1 MPPIFSLANLHR
13 QYLRC
18 RRNKRTTHNALRFEV
33 CLEEHLVQ
41 LHEELEGRTYQ
52 PARSV
57 CFVVKQP
64 KFREIF
70 AADFRDRVVH
80 HVLVEALER
89 VWEPIFLHDS
99 YACRKG
105 KGTHRAV
112 RRLQQFM
119 RSVSRNDTRPA
130 FALHLDIQGF
140 FFHIDK
146 EILFAI
152 IAKRIRDEALLWLA
166 RTVIFH
172 DCTQAFV
179 YKGDRRLR
187 QHIPPHKTL
196 FGTENVRG
204 LPIGNLSSQFFSN
217 VYLNELDQFVKHQLK
232 ARYYLRYSDDFVL
245 LHEDPNQL
253 LTWREAIAVF
263 VHDRLRLRLTD
274 PQVAP
279 RPLSNGLNFVGYI
292 VRPDYLLVRRR
303 SVRRLKM
310 RLAQYEQQLVRQ
322 ERGYTLYRHD
332 AVVLE
337 SLRAMWA
344 SYRAHFTMANT
355 FRLQQA
361 LVKRFQWVREFFEV
375 EQGLLVSRWK
385 VPVEFPSLRVQYRF
399 FAHRFPEA
407 IVLFQVGCF
416 FECYDGQAE
425 QALQLFRLRRLKA
438 GRGFRVRCGFP
449 VRLLPR
455 YRDWLLRGG
464 LSVAVIRED
473 ASSPWLGRVK
483 ARHMAEHGDPRK
495 LALGNVG

>member
-1 MPPIFSLANLHR
+1 MPPLFSLANLHR

-18 RRNKRTTHNALRFEV
+18 RRNKRTTHNALRFDV

-57 CFVVKQP
+57 CFVLRQP

-112 RRLQQFM
+112 RRLQSFM
-119 RSVSRNDTRPA
+119 RSVSRNDTRRA

-146 EILFAI
+146 EILFQI
-152 IAKRIRDEALLWLA
+152 IAKRIRDEALLWLV

-172 DCTQAFV
+172 DCTQEVAF
-179 YKGDRRLR
+179 KGDRRLF

-245 LHEDPNQL
+245 LHEDPEQL
-253 LTWREAIAVF
+253 LAWREAIATF
-263 VHDRLRLRLTD
+263 NHERLRLRLTD
-274 PQVAP
+274 PQVTP
-279 RPLSNGLNFVGYI
+279 RPISNGLNFVGYI

-303 SVRRLKM
+303 SVRRLKL
-310 RLAQYEQQLVRQ
+310 RLAQYERRLVGE
-322 ERGYTLYRHD
+322 ERGGTVYRYD
-332 AVVLE
+332 AVALE
-337 SLRAMWA
+337 GLRAMWA

-355 FRLQQA
+355 FRLEQA
-361 LVKRFQWVREFFEV
+361 LLTRVPWVRNFFEV
-375 EQGLLVSRWK
+375 EDGLLVSRWK
-385 VPVEFPSLRVQYRF
+385 VPVGFPNLRAQYRF
-399 FAHRFPEA
+399 FADRFPDA

-425 QALQLFRLRRLKA
+425 QALQFFRLRRLKT

-449 VRLLPR
+449 LRLLPR
-455 YRDWLLRGG
+455 YRDHLLTGG
-464 LSVAVIRED
+464 LSVAVIREVAD
-473 ASSPWLGRVK
+473 RPWLGRVK
-483 ARHMAEHGDPRK
+483 ARHMAERWALRK
-495 LALGNVG
+495 LAVENFR